1 MIMKK
6 ISIFLFLIVLSFGI
20 MAQDFQCQM
29 SVNASQLAGSA
40 EYNRNRF
47 STLQQEL
54 YKFIN
59 DRKWCQYTFKT
70 NERIECAI
78 MINVTKMTGDTYEAT
93 ITIQLQRPIY
103 GTSYKSPVLNF
114 QDKNVKF
121 TYEEG
126 APLEYA
132 ENNNLNQLT
141 SLVAFYLNV
150 FLALD
155 FDTFS
160 LNGGSPYYDK
170 AQAVV
175 NACQNATE
183 PGWKSYETGQR
194 NRYWMIENLTNPTY
208 SKIHDFLY
216 KYHRLGLDK
225 MSESTDVGRASILE
239 AIRDLQKV
247 NSQKSNI
254 YIVQIMVQAK
264 SDEIVN
270 IFKEASPV
278 EKTEVVRLMKQLDPA
293 NGSKYDAIN
302 KAN

>member
-1 MIMKK
+1 MMIMKK
-6 ISIFLFLIVLSFGI
+6 ISLFLFLIVLSFGI

-29 SVNASQLAGSA
+29 SVNATQIAGS
-40 EYNRNRF
+40 NRNRF
-47 STLQQEL
+47 NTLQQEL
-54 YKFIN
+54 HKFIN

-78 MINVTKMTGDTYEAT
+78 MINVTSMAGDTYEAT
-93 ITIQLQRPIY
+93 LTIQLQRPIY
-103 GTSYKSPVLNF
+103 GTNYKSPVLNF

-121 TYEEG
+121 EYEEG

-132 ENNNLNQLT
+132 ENTNLSQLT
-141 SLVAFYLNV
+141 SLIAYYLNV

-208 SKIHDFLY
+208 GKIHEFLY
-216 KYHRLGLDK
+216 KYHRLGLD
-225 MSESTDVGRASILE
+225 MMQESTDVGRASVLE

-264 SDEIVN
+264 ADEIVN
-270 IFKEASPV
+270 IFKEATPS
-278 EKTEVVRLMKQLDPA
+278 EKTEVVRLMKQLDPS

-302 KAN
+302 KTN

>member
-1 MIMKK
+1 M
-6 ISIFLFLIVLSFGI
+6 
-20 MAQDFQCQM
+20 
-29 SVNASQLAGSA
+29 
-40 EYNRNRF
+40 EF
-47 STLQQEL
+47 S
-54 YKFIN
+54 
-59 DRKWCQYTFKT
+59 
-70 NERIECAI
+70 
-78 MINVTKMTGDTYEAT
+78 
-93 ITIQLQRPIY
+93 
-103 GTSYKSPVLNF
+103 
-114 QDKNVKF
+114 
-121 TYEEG
+121 YEEG
-126 APLEYA
+126 TPLEYA
-132 ENNNLNQLT
+132 ENTNLSQLT

-160 LNGGSPYYDK
+160 LNGGSPYYEK

-194 NRYWMIENLTNPTY
+194 NRYWMIENLTNHTY

-216 KYHRLGLDK
+216 KYHRLGLDM
-225 MSESTDVGRASILE
+225 MSESTDIGRASVLE

-264 SDEIVN
+264 ADEIVN
-270 IFKEASPV
+270 IFKEGTAA
-278 EKTEVVRLMKQLDPA
+278 EKTEVVRLMKQLDPS
-293 NGSKYDAIN
+293 NGSKYDAIT

>member
-1 MIMKK
+1 MMIMKK
-6 ISIFLFLIVLSFGI
+6 ISLFLFLIVLSFGI

-29 SVNASQLAGSA
+29 SVNATQIAGS
-40 EYNRNRF
+40 NRNRF
-47 STLQQEL
+47 NTLQQDL
-54 YKFIN
+54 HKFIN

-78 MINVTKMTGDTYEAT
+78 MINVTSMAGDTYEAT
-93 ITIQLQRPIY
+93 LTIQLQRPIY
-103 GTSYKSPVLNF
+103 GTN
-114 QDKNVKF
+114 
-121 TYEEG
+121 
-126 APLEYA
+126 YA
-132 ENNNLNQLT
+132 ENSNLSQLT
-141 SLVAFYLNV
+141 SLIAYYLNV

-208 SKIHDFLY
+208 GKIHDFLY
-216 KYHRLGLDK
+216 KYHRLGLD
-225 MSESTDVGRASILE
+225 MMQESTDVGRASVLE

-264 SDEIVN
+264 ADEIVN
-270 IFKEASPV
+270 IFKEATPS
-278 EKTEVVRLMKQLDPA
+278 EKTEVVRLMKQLDPS

-302 KAN
+302 KTN

>member
-1 MIMKK
+1 MLIMKK
-6 ISIFLFLIVLSFGI
+6 ISIFLFLIAISFGM
-20 MAQDFQCQM
+20 MAQDFQCQL
-29 SVNASQLAGSA
+29 SVNASKIAGS
-40 EYNRNRF
+40 NRNRF
-47 STLQQEL
+47 NTLQQEL
-54 YKFIN
+54 YKFVN
-59 DRKWCQYTFKT
+59 DRKWCQYTLKT

-78 MINVTKMTGDTYEAT
+78 MINITEMTGDTYEAT
-93 ITIQLQRPIY
+93 LNIQLQRPIY

-132 ENNNLNQLT
+132 ENTNLSQLT
-141 SLVAFYLNV
+141 SLIAYYLNV
-150 FLALD
+150 FLGLD

-160 LNGGSPYYDK
+160 MNGGSAYYEK

-194 NRYWMIENLTNPTY
+194 NRYWMIENLTNHTY

-225 MSESTDVGRASILE
+225 MSESTDVGRASVLD

-264 SDEIVN
+264 ADEIVN
-270 IFKEASPV
+270 IFKEAPPV
-278 EKTEVVRLMKQLDPA
+278 EKNEVVRLMKQLDPS

>member
-6 ISIFLFLIVLSFGI
+6 ISIFLFLIAISFG
-20 MAQDFQCQM
+20 MVAQDFQCQM
-29 SVNASQLAGSA
+29 SVSANQIAGS
-40 EYNRNRF
+40 NRNRF
-47 STLQQEL
+47 NTLQQDL

-59 DRKWCQYTFKT
+59 ERKWCQYTFKT

-78 MINVTKMTGDTYEAT
+78 VINVTEMTGDTYTAT
-93 ITIQLQRPIY
+93 VNIQLQRPIY
-103 GTSYKSPVLNF
+103 GTNYKSPVLNF

-126 APLEYA
+126 TPLEFA
-132 ENNNLNQLT
+132 ENTNLSQLT
-141 SLVAFYLNV
+141 SLIAFYLNV

-160 LNGGSPYYDK
+160 LNGGSPYYEK
-170 AQAVV
+170 AQAIV

-194 NRYWMIENLTNPTY
+194 NRYWMIENLTNHTY

-216 KYHRLGLDK
+216 KYHRLGLDV
-225 MSESTDVGRASILE
+225 MSESTDVGRAAVLE

-254 YIVQIMVQAK
+254 YIVQI
-264 SDEIVN
+264 IVN
-270 IFKEASPV
+270 IFKEATPV